1 MTAKPT
7 ALGYIV
13 LAGFVGAG
21 VYAFTRKSKAS
32 DKTCPIDARRVEHFG
47 VALQTSVVWAYD
59 HTEPPQATVA
69 ANGEIVFPGA
79 PGKTYPAPVIV
90 ITAGREFW
98 RYNGDPNTTVVP
110 QPAPD
115 ALEAYCAL
123 G

>member
-1 MTAKPT
+1 MTQRPT

-21 VYAFTRKSKAS
+21 VYAFTRKSQAGSKS
-32 DKTCPIDARRVEHFG
+32 CPIDTHRVEHFG

-59 HTEPPQATVA
+59 HTEPPPATVA
-69 ANGEIVFPGA
+69 ANGEISFPGA
-79 PGKTYPAPVIV
+79 PGKTYPGPVIV
-90 ITAGREFW
+90 ILAGGEFW
-98 RYNGDPNTTVVP
+98 RYEAFPHGVR
-110 QPAPD
+110 QSPAPD